1 MLIGLVQLPGRWD
14 NARNRSHCWP
24 NDKFELLENAMGVGL
39 PSALALKHLT
49 TSWLEALM
57 T

>member
-1 MLIGLVQLPGRWD
+1 VQLPGRWD